1 MKDRYSLELRI
12 ENNFRYHAPTETTR
26 PLYAQVREAEG
37 KLREVVHL
45 LERGDFEKYVSF
57 DSINESC
64 KAYAIALLG
73 AIPDGADAEPCI
85 DQAELCRN
93 LLNEA
98 LASRKRDADR
108 DRKERVHPAAVLWNS
123 ESSDLLKHARTRVLE
138 TRMAAC
144 KLIALHYAARDR
156 AAGIRST

>member
-1 MKDRYSLELRI
+1 VKDRYSLELLI
-12 ENNFRYHAPTETTR
+12 EHNFRYHAPTETTR

-45 LERGDFEKYVSF
+45 LERGDFEKHVTF
-57 DSINESC
+57 DAINEAC
-64 KAYAIALLG
+64 KAYALALLG
-73 AIPDGADAEPCI
+73 AIPEGADAEPCI
-85 DQAELCRN
+85 LQVGLCRN
-93 LLNEA
+93 LINEA